1 MRRWTSL
8 LAVSLALATS
18 STARAQ
24 RVPVVVEHGWDT
36 KVYSLAPIAADSKI
50 GREFPDRNMVVG
62 FAYDQYWLVI
72 PIWNSQGSFIIC
84 QEFGES
90 EKPDEYWI
98 LHEQGPEE
106 ISAAVGVPADR
117 LVKPLL
123 YYIPW
128 GWLLV
133 AAIAGLVKLTSGPGP
148 HKRFRRLWSQAT
160 YRAAMARFLGVEES
174 RLTEEFDTIVLDSFP
189 PDTPAR
195 FDEVVVWLVDQG
207 IGRRRAIRDLEFL
220 SLYLVDNGKVIVV
233 PPPEKTGSPEDAGG
247 EVPGE

>member
-18 STARAQ
+18 STAWAQ
-24 RVPVVVEHGWDT
+24 RVPMVIEHGWDT
-36 KVYSLAPIAADSKI
+36 KIHVLGPVAADSKI
-50 GREFPDRNMVVG
+50 GRDFPDRKMVVA
-62 FAYDQYWLVI
+62 FAYDQFWLGI
-72 PIWNSQGSFIIC
+72 PIWNSRGSFVIC
-84 QEFGES
+84 HEFGES

-98 LHEQGPEE
+98 LNEQGAEE

-128 GWLLV
+128 GWMLI
-133 AAIAGLVKLTSGPGP
+133 AAIAAFVKFTSGPGP
-148 HKRFRRLWSQAT
+148 HRRFKRLWTQPT

-189 PDTPAR
+189 PDTSAR
-195 FDEVVVWLVDQG
+195 FDEVVAWLVDQG

-233 PPPEKTGSPEDAGG
+233 PPSEKTGSPEDAGG
-247 EVPGE
+247 EEPG